1 MTTKLTTKRIDT
13 RAALAPAAR
22 PGITMFYTSERQAG
36 KIRDV
41 RTGRQ
46 IIIPGRR
53 VAAFRVGEV
62 LKRAVRRQRTKR
74 GRHPHAAA

>member
-1 MTTKLTTKRIDT
+1 
-13 RAALAPAAR
+13 
-22 PGITMFYTSERQAG
+22 MFYTSERQAG